1 MLIPLHAL
9 AQHFK
14 MHIRGVL
21 HIGAHECEEQQ
32 VYIRHNIDN
41 SNIYWIEAMED
52 KVDKMKK
59 KDRNINIYQAVI
71 DVEDDKEISF
81 NVADNGQSSSILEF
95 GTHSEHHPH
104 VKMIGKKQLK
114 TIRLDTFIKNN
125 KIPIEKL
132 NFMNLDIQGKE
143 LDALKSMGNYIQYV
157 QYIYTEVNTEKVYKD
172 CALLPEIDEFL
183 KEKGFARVACN
194 IYHEYGKCCGW
205 GDAFYIRQ

>member
-1 MLIPLHAL
+1 MLIPLEAL

-14 MHIRGVL
+14 LHLRGVL
-21 HIGAHECEEQQ
+21 HIGAHECEEQE
-32 VYIRHNIDN
+32 VYLRHNVDN

-52 KVDKMKK
+52 KVKLMKEK
-59 KDRNINIYQAVI
+59 NKNLNIYQAVI

-95 GTHSEHHPH
+95 GTHAVHHPY

-114 TIRLDTFIKNN
+114 TTRVDTFIKNN

-132 NFMNLDIQGKE
+132 NFLNLDIQGKE
-143 LDALKSMGNYIQYV
+143 LDALKSMGDYIQYV
-157 QYIYTEVNTEKVYKD
+157 QYIYTEVNSEKVYKD

-183 KEKGFARVACN
+183 KEKGFKRVACKMWGN
-194 IYHEYGKCCGW
+194 CGW

>member
-1 MLIPLHAL
+1 MLIPLEAL

-14 MHIRGVL
+14 LHLRGVL
-21 HIGAHECEEQQ
+21 HIGAHECEEQE
-32 VYIRHNIDN
+32 VYLRHNVDN

-52 KVDKMKK
+52 KVKLMKEK
-59 KDRNINIYQAVI
+59 NKDLNIYQAVI

-95 GTHSEHHPH
+95 GTHAVHHPY

-114 TIRLDTFIKNN
+114 TTRVDTFIKNN

-132 NFMNLDIQGKE
+132 NFLNLDIQGKE
-143 LDALKSMGNYIQYV
+143 LDALKSMGDYIQYV
-157 QYIYTEVNTEKVYKD
+157 QYIYTEVNSEKVYKD

-183 KEKGFARVACN
+183 KEKGFIRVACKMFGN
-194 IYHEYGKCCGW
+194 CGW

>member
-1 MLIPLHAL
+1 MLIPLEAL

-14 MHIRGVL
+14 LHLRGVL
-21 HIGAHECEEQQ
+21 HIGAHECEEQE
-32 VYIRHNIDN
+32 VYLRHNVDN

-52 KVDKMKK
+52 KVKLMKEK
-59 KDRNINIYQAVI
+59 NKNLNIYQAVI

-95 GTHSEHHPH
+95 GTHAVHHPY

-114 TIRLDTFIKNN
+114 TTRVDTFIKNN

-132 NFMNLDIQGKE
+132 NFLNLDIQGKE
-143 LDALKSMGNYIQYV
+143 LDALKSMGDYIQYV
-157 QYIYTEVNTEKVYKD
+157 QYIYTEVNSEKVYKD

-183 KEKGFARVACN
+183 KEKGFIRVACKMWGN
-194 IYHEYGKCCGW
+194 CGW